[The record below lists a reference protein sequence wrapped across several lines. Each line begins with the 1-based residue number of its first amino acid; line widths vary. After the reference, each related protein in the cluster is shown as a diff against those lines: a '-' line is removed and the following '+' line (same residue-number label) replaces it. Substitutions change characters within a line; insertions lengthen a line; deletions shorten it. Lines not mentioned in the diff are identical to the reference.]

1 MKRLAW
7 FALAGILLLI
17 ILLGGALGLLLYHP
31 SGPQWALSLVRS
43 LTPMTI
49 EAAAIEGRL
58 AGPLAIQG
66 LRLEDDRFALQID
79 ALSLDWRPSALL
91 AGELH
96 LLSLSLEGGRLSLP
110 AAETPASTPAAG
122 GFERV
127 ALPLALRLDQVRLA
141 GLTVERQGA
150 DPLLVEQLSLVA
162 RSRQQ
167 TLELQQIS
175 LAMPQL
181 SVNARG
187 QLGLSTALPMEL
199 GLEWRYTPP
208 QRTALEGAGEVSGDL
223 RRLQLSQ
230 ALKGALEGELE
241 ATLSELTGTVGWDAG
256 LRLRQSDLRGWL
268 DDFPLQLSG
277 EVKSRGTL
285 ERVGV
290 EAELDL
296 AQPDYGKAA
305 VSLRGDYAGGRFHAE
320 RLHVETASGSRLDGS
335 GDYVLDD
342 ALGRFDGELAWQAL
356 QWPLQGEPQVRS
368 QQGHL
373 KFTGRPEAYD
383 IVLAADLQLPGQPKA
398 KLDATG
404 HGDLQGIKLER
415 LMADF
420 TPGRLQGQGEIAW
433 RPLVDWRLQ
442 LKGEG
447 IDPSLWA
454 ADFPGSLR
462 LELGTTGRV
471 DEAGIAA
478 EVRIDQMQGQLRGY
492 PFEALGRA
500 ALAGEV
506 LTLEGLRVNS
516 GPNRI
521 EVNGTLAEQLALQWR
536 IAAPELQGLWPGLQ
550 GSLSGEGRVDGAR
563 LTPHVQA
570 SVSGEGLTYERY
582 RAQRLQLAADLSLA
596 DGKAFELDLRGAD
609 LQLDR
614 FSWEGLDLQASGT
627 LPAHHLTLALVGES
641 APQVS
646 LEADAGWTQESLWQ
660 GRLADLELALPG
672 RPQWRLVDATGF
684 TLGAGRQS
692 LDDFCLANGEARLCG
707 SFTHTPAAGWHAGL
721 EAQRFPLAAFS
732 PWLPEG
738 LRLEGLGELRA
749 QLAMNAEGHPQGQ
762 AQLQLPDG
770 RIGFDLEN
778 EAERLDFTGGTAT
791 ARVDSSGAQVE
802 IDLPL
807 AGLGEMAAELSL
819 PGFDPLALEPA
830 EQTLQGR
837 MKLNLRDLS
846 RLSLIMPRLQNP
858 RGVISG
864 DFTLAGSLAQPQLV
878 GSAALQ
884 GGALDIPELGLE
896 LREIALQMTAPRLD
910 RLALQGGLKSGNGRL
925 QLEGQIDLDAE
936 AGFPA
941 RLQLTG
947 KELKVANLPVA
958 EMEVTPELTFERDR
972 EGSRLKGRIEIPYAR
987 LRPRKLPSTAVSATP
1002 DLVVVGAD
1010 EPERRAFDP
1019 RLSAQLRV
1027 VMGDRVSF
1035 DGFGLRGQLTGSLLV
1050 IDEPKRPVIGRGRIG
1065 IANGTYQAYGQD
1077 LSIERG
1083 FALFADSPVDN
1094 PGLDVRAVREIDEV
1108 TAGVRVSGTLKSP
1121 KIDLFSSPTMGES
1134 DILSYLLT
1142 GRPAGE
1148 GGGGG
1153 VGIAAA
1159 LKASGAG
1166 TVAEELGRQFGLEEL
1181 RFDAGNGLEEASVV
1195 AGTYLSPRLYIQY
1208 INELA
1213 SRETKLRLR
1222 YDINRRLQLEAETGK
1237 TQAGDL
1243 YYTFD
1248 R

>member
-1 MKRLAW
+1 MKRAAW
-7 FALAGILLLI
+7 IGLAGVALTLS
-17 ILLGGALGLLLYHP
+17 LLGVALGLLLYHP
-31 SGPQWALSLVRS
+31 SGPQWALSLLRS
-43 LTPMTI
+43 LTPMTV
-49 EAAAIEGRL
+49 EVTKIEGRL

-66 LRLEDDRFALQID
+66 LRLEDDRFTLRID
-79 ALSLDWRPSALL
+79 TLDLDWRPAALL

-96 LLSLSLEGGRLSLP
+96 LRTLSLQGGRLSL
-110 AAETPASTPAAG
+110 AADDAQSSTPAAA
-122 GFERV
+122 GFEGV
-127 ALPLALRLDQVRLA
+127 ALPLALRLDQIELS
-141 GLTVERQGA
+141 GLTLERPGA
-150 DPLLVEQLSLVA
+150 DPLQIERLSLVA

-167 TLELQQIS
+167 TLDLEQLS
-175 LAMPQL
+175 LAIPQL
-181 SVNARG
+181 ALDGRG
-187 QLGLSTALPMEL
+187 RLGLSAKLPMEL
-199 GLEWRYTPP
+199 GLEWRYTPA
-208 QRTALEGAGEVSGDL
+208 QRAPLEGVGEVRGDL
-223 RRLQLSQ
+223 QRLQLSQ
-230 ALKGALEGELE
+230 DLKGALEGELE
-241 ATLSELTGTVGWDAG
+241 ATLSELTGVLGWDAK
-256 LRLRQSDLRGWL
+256 LILQRSDLSGWL
-268 DDFPLQLSG
+268 KDFPLQLSG
-277 EVKSRGTL
+277 EVRSRGTL
-285 ERVGV
+285 ERIGM
-290 EAELDL
+290 EADLDL

-305 VSLRGDYAGGRFHAE
+305 VTLRGAYAGGRFHAE
-320 RLHVETASGSRLDGS
+320 RLQVETASGSRLDGS
-335 GDYVLDD
+335 GHYVLDD
-342 ALGRFDGELAWQAL
+342 ELGRFDGELAWQAL
-356 QWPLQGEPQVRS
+356 QWPLQGEPQVS
-368 QQGHL
+368 SPQGRL
-373 KFTGRPEAYD
+373 KFEGRPGDYAYT
-383 IVLAADLQLPGQPKA
+383 LAADLRLPGQPKA
-398 KLDATG
+398 KLDANG
-404 HGDLQGIKLER
+404 QGDLQGIRLER
-415 LMADF
+415 LTADF
-420 TPGRLQGQGEIAW
+420 VPGRLQGQGEISW
-433 RPLVDWRLQ
+433 RPLVEWRLQ

-454 ADFPGSLR
+454 ADFPGR
-462 LELGTTGRV
+462 LALDLGTTGRL

-478 EVRIDQMQGQLRGY
+478 EFRIAQVQGQLRGY
-492 PFEALGRA
+492 PFEALGRVT
-500 ALAGEV
+500 LADEA
-506 LTLEGLRVNS
+506 LTLEGLRLNS

-521 EVNGTLAEQLALQWR
+521 EVNGTLAQRLALQWR
-536 IAAPELQGLWPGLQ
+536 IDAPELPVLWPGLQ
-550 GSLSGEGRVDGAR
+550 GSLTGEGRLDGAR

-570 SVSGEGLTYERY
+570 SVSGEGLAYERY

-596 DGKAFELDLRGAD
+596 DAKAFELDLRGAD

-614 FSWEGLDLQASGT
+614 LSWEGLDLQASGT
-627 LPAHHLTLALVGES
+627 LPAHHLTLALIGES

-646 LEADAGWTQESLWQ
+646 LQADAGWTEDSLWQ
-660 GRLADLELALPG
+660 GRLAALELSLPG
-672 RPQWRLVDATGF
+672 QPQWQLVDATGF
-684 TLGAGRQS
+684 TLGAGRQR
-692 LDDFCLANGEARLCG
+692 LDAVCLANREARLCG
-707 SFTHTPAAGWHAGL
+707 SFTHTPAVGWNAGL
-721 EAQRFPLAAFS
+721 EARRFPLAAFS

-738 LRLEGLGELRA
+738 LQLEGRGELQA
-749 QLAMNAEGHPQGQ
+749 QLALNAEGHAQGQ
-762 AQLQLPDG
+762 AQLQLPEG

-778 EAERLDFTGGTAT
+778 EAERLDFAGGTAS
-791 ARVDSSGAQVE
+791 ARLDASGAEVE
-802 IDLPL
+802 VELPL
-807 AGLGEMAAELSL
+807 AGLGEAAAELSL
-819 PGFDPLALEPA
+819 PGLDPLALEPA

-858 RGVISG
+858 RGVIAG
-864 DFTLAGSLAQPQLV
+864 DFKLSGSLAQPQLV
-878 GSAALQ
+878 GAAELQ
-884 GGALDIPELGLE
+884 AGAIDIPELGLE
-896 LREIALQMTAPRLD
+896 LREIDLQMTAPRLD
-910 RLALQGGLKSGNGRL
+910 QLALRGGLKSGNGRL
-925 QLEGQIDLDAE
+925 QMEGQIELDME

-947 KELKVANLPVA
+947 NELKVANLPVA
-958 EMEVTPELTFERDR
+958 EVEVTPDLTFERDR

-987 LRPRKLPSTAVSATP
+987 LRPRKLPSTAVSVTP
-1002 DLVVVGAD
+1002 DLVVVGTD
-1010 EPERRAFDP
+1010 EPERRAYDP

-1065 IANGTYQAYGQD
+1065 ITKGTYQAYGQD
-1077 LSIERG
+1077 LNIERG

-1134 DILSYLLT
+1134 DVLSYLLT

-1159 LKASGAG
+1159 IKASGAG

-1181 RFDAGNGLEEASVV
+1181 RFDAGSGLEEASVV